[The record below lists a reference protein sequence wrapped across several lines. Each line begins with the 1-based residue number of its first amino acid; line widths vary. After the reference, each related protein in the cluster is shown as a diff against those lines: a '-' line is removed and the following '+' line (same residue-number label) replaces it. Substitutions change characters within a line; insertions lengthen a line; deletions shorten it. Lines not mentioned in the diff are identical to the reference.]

1 MGSRSDA
8 TYPAGRTFSDRDGVV
23 HPVGLTSNVILT
35 AVDRTLTADESGS
48 VVVCTGDDK
57 TITLPA
63 TEAGLVYVIVVGATS
78 TSTGLSVSPA
88 AADQIIGN
96 GFTPADDKDAINT
109 QATEVIGDSVTLV
122 GDGASGWYV
131 VNVGGTWAREA

>member
-1 MGSRSDA
+1 
-8 TYPAGRTFSDRDGVV
+8 
-23 HPVGLTSNVILT
+23 
-35 AVDRTLTADESGS
+35 
-48 VVVCTGDDK
+48 
-57 TITLPA
+57 
-63 TEAGLVYVIVVGATS
+63 VVGATS